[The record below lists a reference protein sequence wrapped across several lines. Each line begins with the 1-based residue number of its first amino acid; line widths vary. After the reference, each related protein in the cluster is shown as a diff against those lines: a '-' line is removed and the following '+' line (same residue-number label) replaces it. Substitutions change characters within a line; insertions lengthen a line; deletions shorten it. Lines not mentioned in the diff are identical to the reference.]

1 METLNKPKPMR
12 LHLILNILEKDQ
24 CFISTKKK
32 ERETSTNTEW
42 LWGRFYEDVEHLKIK
57 VGIEIIFTQKLI
69 VVFTSVSGSTSSRI
83 SQAIS

>member
-32 ERETSTNTEW
+32 RERDKYKYRMVM
-42 LWGRFYEDVEHLKIK
+42 GKI
-57 VGIEIIFTQKLI
+57 L
-69 VVFTSVSGSTSSRI
+69 
-83 SQAIS
+83 

>member
-32 ERETSTNTEW
+32 KRERQVQIQNGYGEDSLRMSNT
-42 LWGRFYEDVEHLKIK
+42 
-57 VGIEIIFTQKLI
+57 
-69 VVFTSVSGSTSSRI
+69 
-83 SQAIS
+83 